1 MNPPETPQSSYE
13 FEIFADYYQIYLQD
27 ESAEGNLFTSWNKE
41 AIDNLFAIAPG
52 IIGIGTVRNSDVPLK
67 VIITKSRPLHD
78 NFVDW
83 DHIIEVSMQIPSGK
97 IIIASPSDYL
107 PDAARILVEPGT
119 YRARIYYGKLESISE
134 DGLEGDDHYQ
144 VVLWPEAYKSPD
156 ILKQRRVP

>member
-1 MNPPETPQSSYE
+1 
-13 FEIFADYYQIYLQD
+13 
-27 ESAEGNLFTSWNKE
+27 
-41 AIDNLFAIAPG
+41 
-52 IIGIGTVRNSDVPLK
+52 
-67 VIITKSRPLHD
+67 
-78 NFVDW
+78 
-83 DHIIEVSMQIPSGK
+83 MQVPSGK